1 MLYRVPGSDDQGLS
15 GFVRAGGVPNDRN
28 LISFYA
34 DGGLVYKGLIPRRP
48 DDKIGL
54 AAAYAR
60 VGNNARGLD
69 VDTGLFGN
77 FFFPVRS
84 GETMFELMYQA
95 QLAPWWT
102 LQPEMQYIVRPAG
115 GVLNSDGS
123 LRPNAWVIAIRS
135 SINF

>member
-1 MLYRVPGSDDQGLS
+1 M
-15 GFVRAGGVPNDRN
+15 PNDRN

-95 QLAPWWT
+95 QLTPWWM

>member
-1 MLYRVPGSDDQGLS
+1 VLSTWSNPRGNNEEGFSDSRYSCFFDLDTWRN
-15 GFVRAGGVPNDRN
+15 FVRAAG
-28 LISFYA
+28 FFE
-34 DGGLVYKGLIPRRP
+34 P

-115 GVLNSDGS
+115 GVLNNDGS